1 MSNYHRFQGQESNET
16 IAPEIRI
23 SEQIVQVVREELEH
37 KAEVV
42 APCIVVLQPDD
53 VELVRGVGTIHQLEE
68 PDLDLGLRIEKVD
81 VLNVIT
87 NCL

>member
-1 MSNYHRFQGQESNET
+1 M
-16 IAPEIRI
+16 
-23 SEQIVQVVREELEH
+23 
-37 KAEVV
+37 V

-53 VELVRGVGTIHQLEE
+53 VKLVRGVGTIHQLEE

-87 NCL
+87 VCDQNMSLMKSRVTW